1 MANHFF
7 WNAGNNP
14 MQMSQVGL
22 LRSLLYQVL
31 RQVPELIVHRLAN
44 QTLVPAKICL
54 FVDGF
59 DEYNGDQ
66 AKICQLFKN
75 TAASKTMKCCIS
87 SRPLNVFENAFRG
100 DEERKLMLQDLA
112 RHDMQIYVYDKLGED
127 HRFRALALK
136 DKRWKD
142 LIQRIVDKAEGVFLW
157 VHLVVQSLLHGLEDD
172 NDIPDMQERVDI
184 LPSDLEKYSKHML
197 GEIDQI
203 YLHTKSP
210 LAPMTFTF
218 MELERNDPDYAIK
231 PKPES
236 PPRESLEAMRE
247 KMKYINA
254 RSRGLLEINVDRD

>member
-1 MANHFF
+1 
-7 WNAGNNP
+7 
-14 MQMSQVGL
+14 
-22 LRSLLYQVL
+22 
-31 RQVPELIVHRLAN
+31 
-44 QTLVPAKICL
+44 
-54 FVDGF
+54 
-59 DEYNGDQ
+59 
-66 AKICQLFKN
+66 
-75 TAASKTMKCCIS
+75 MKCCIS

-197 GEIDQI
+197 GEIDQV
-203 YLHTKSP
+203 Y
-210 LAPMTFTF
+210 
-218 MELERNDPDYAIK
+218 
-231 PKPES
+231 
-236 PPRESLEAMRE
+236 
-247 KMKYINA
+247 
-254 RSRGLLEINVDRD
+254 